1 MTLFKKIFDTH
12 SQAIEKD
19 EAAQSQAQAEAADL
33 REVFVLPPEMRGLV
47 EADDAE
53 TAAEED
59 AGWRADLEE
68 PVFEVADED
77 DVAWPGEA
85 PASRADAPALDR
97 QDGETDAPAAISLAD
112 RAAEAQR
119 QMMQTQAR
127 MEFQPAAPER
137 PEQALPQATE
147 GRAGRRAGRVKTR
160 LLGFNA
166 SEEFE
171 VTDPV
176 QSAQPSHQKQE
187 APFPVGWIVVVKG
200 PGRGH
205 SFALHAGVTL
215 IGRGED
221 HGIRLDFGDSSISR
235 QNHAAIA
242 YDDEQNSFFL
252 GHGGKSNIIRL
263 NNRPVLSTEEVN
275 SGDLLR
281 IGETTLRLV
290 TLCGADFRWDED
302 GNDVA

>member
-12 SQAIEKD
+12 AQAIEKD

-68 PVFEVADED
+68 PVFEVADEG

-85 PASRADAPALDR
+85 PASRDDASALDR

-221 HGIRLDFGDSSISR
+221 QGIRLDFGDSSISR